1 MSATK
6 AVIFD
11 FFGTLVPCLSLSE
24 HKAVLGKMAD
34 LMGASREA
42 FVQKW
47 FDTVVPR
54 MTGEFASVR
63 ANIEAICAT
72 LSVPFDAANCEQA
85 VKERYVYA
93 RAHVIPRTSA
103 IETLRQLRARG
114 LRIGLI
120 TDCSSELPELWQE
133 TEFAPLFDVTIF
145 SSVVKIKKP
154 NAEIYRMA
162 ADRLGVACADC
173 LYVGDGGSNELSG
186 AKAVGM
192 NPVLLDVED
201 EQGNADTHRIDGQSW
216 NGARI
221 TDVSEVLSLI
231 PEKASKCSTR

>member
-1 MSATK
+1 MPATK

-24 HKAVLGKMAD
+24 HKAVLSKMAD
-34 LMGASREA
+34 LVGAPRAA

-54 MTGEFASVR
+54 MTGEYSSVR

-72 LSVPFDAANCEQA
+72 LSVPLDAANCELA
-85 VKERYVYA
+85 VKERYAYA
-93 RAHVIPRTSA
+93 RAHIIPRATA
-103 IETLRQLRARG
+103 IETLRELRERG

-120 TDCSSELPELWQE
+120 SDCSSELPELWQE

-154 NAEIYRMA
+154 NAEIYRIA

-186 AKAVGM
+186 ARAVGM
-192 NPVLLDVED
+192 NPVLLDDEE

-216 NGARI
+216 NGVRI
-221 TDVSEVLSLI
+221 ADVREVLSLI
-231 PEKASKCSTR
+231 REKERAT